1 MTANRHLQLDSE
13 EMRAIGYRI
22 IDLIVERHRTLPDQ
36 PATHKESPPE
46 LSRRLH
52 EPLPECGCSMDAI
65 LQQVLDDVFSN
76 CSRLDHP
83 RFFGFVP
90 SPSNFIGAMA
100 DALASGFNI
109 FAGSWI
115 SGAGAAA
122 LELVTIDWMRQLCG
136 MPESAGGIFVS
147 GGSMANLTGLALA
160 RHAMLDD
167 RTGGAVAYLSDQT
180 HASVRRALRVLG
192 FLPCQI
198 SELATDGRFRLRVED
213 LAAAAARDR
222 SAGKRPFCVIANAG
236 TTNTGAVDPLAEL
249 SRFCRDENLWLHVD
263 GAYGAAAVLCER
275 GRALLEGLES
285 ADSLSLD
292 PHKWLFQPF
301 ESGCVLVR
309 QGALLAG
316 TFRVLPEYLA
326 DIHRGAEDVNFGD
339 RGIQLTR
346 GFRALKLWM
355 TIKYFGLEA
364 MRKAVVRGF
373 ELAEAAEAEIRK
385 THDFEIVTPAQM
397 GVVTFRH
404 SRAADQEFYRR
415 LVDGMAAGGLAFLTS
430 TVLRGETVLRL
441 CTINPRTCEADLTQT
456 LDRLRELAA
465 GMIGSG

>member
-1 MTANRHLQLDSE
+1 MTANYHLQLDAE
-13 EMRAIGYRI
+13 EMRAVGYRI

-36 PATHKESPPE
+36 PATRKESPPE

-52 EPLPECGCSMDAI
+52 EPLPERGCSMDAI
-65 LQQVLDDVFSN
+65 LQQVLDDVLAN

-115 SGAGAAA
+115 SGSGAAA
-122 LELVTIDWMRQLCG
+122 LELVTVDWMRQLCG
-136 MPESAGGIFVS
+136 MPESAGGLFVS

-160 RHAMLDD
+160 RHTMLDD

-180 HASVRRALRVLG
+180 HASVERALRVLG

-198 SELATDGRFRLRVED
+198 SELATDDGFRLRVED
-213 LAAAAARDR
+213 LAAAVARDR

-275 GRALLEGLES
+275 GRALLEGLENV
-285 ADSLSLD
+285 DSLSLD

-301 ESGCVLVR
+301 ESGCILVR
-309 QGALLAG
+309 RGSLLAS
-316 TFRVLPEYLA
+316 TFRILPEYLA

-339 RGIQLTR
+339 RGIQLSR

-364 MRKAVVRGF
+364 MRKAVGRGF

-385 THDFEIVTPAQM
+385 TRDFEIVTPAQM

-404 SRAADQEFYRR
+404 SRATDQEFYRR

-441 CTINPRTCEADLTQT
+441 CTINPRTSEADLAQT

-465 GMIGSG
+465 GIIGSG